1 MFDGRRS
8 NVHDEVFD
16 GLDEARI
23 SILPFASAKMKR
35 GHFAI
40 YVQSA
45 PILRAKREFLAKR
58 GGRSAIK
65 HVLLF

>member
-16 GLDEARI
+16 GLEARI

-35 GHFAI
+35 GHLAI

-45 PILRAKREFLAKR
+45 PILIEFQFEFVSL
-58 GGRSAIK
+58 
-65 HVLLF
+65 